1 MVERVLQNARHNSL
15 DNVRAVTFDLTDT
28 VSDQSWANEDF
39 DILII
44 DPPRSGAKEVLED
57 LSLKQ
62 IDRVLYVSC
71 NPTTLARDARIL
83 VDRGYSM
90 THLGMLDMF
99 PHTAH
104 IESMALFVKGGH
116 VVKARELHPI
126 QLDSDLSPEDWAERF
141 ASQAH
146 LLSAENLD
154 KAIGLI
160 HRLERADE
168 AAIHWKGPDAYQ
180 FGLEMADILSM
191 MPIDEDALVAALL
204 YRSVRIERLHL
215 RDVRHQFGKTVARLI
230 EGVQQ
235 MAIIGQT
242 HQDTSKQFLGAAEN
256 QADAVR
262 RMLVAVIDDVRVAL
276 IKLAERT
283 AAIRAVKSASDARR
297 LKVAREVSDVYAP
310 LAHRLGI
317 GHLKW
322 ELEDLSFRY
331 LDENG
336 YQQIAKELAERRQD
350 RERYIEELVDS
361 IQQTLVSQ
369 QIRADLTWR
378 AKHIFSIWRKMQRKQ
393 VDFSQI
399 YDVRAVRIL
408 VDSIRDCY
416 AALGLVHGAYKSIP
430 HEFDDYIASPKPN
443 GYRSLHT
450 AVIGPQGK
458 VIEVQIRTQQMHDEA
473 EYGVCAHYKY
483 KGTDT
488 EISGEAYEEKIAWL
502 RQVLDW
508 HDEVGDLREL
518 SDALRQDVLEDRIYV
533 FTRDGHVVDL
543 PVGSTPL
550 DFAYKVHTE
559 VGHSCRGCKVNRKI
573 VPLTYRLKVGDQ
585 VDILRQNDARPSR
598 DWLNQSLGYLKTSR
612 ARAKVQAWFK
622 QLDRDQNISAGKQ
635 LIDSEI
641 KRLALGSFDLNV
653 VSESLNLQS
662 TEDLYAAVGAG
673 DIRVS
678 QVVGAV
684 SRLSGMTQR
693 ELDLEPRQAS
703 PQQRTD
709 GIQIRGVGKLLT
721 QIATCCHPVP
731 GDAIVGFITK
741 NRGVS
746 IHRDDC
752 SNVLS
757 LEDEQPERI
766 IEVSWGEKQ
775 VETYPVEIEISAYDR
790 QGLLRDV
797 TSVLANERVN
807 VTGMSTQSD
816 SSANTARLQLSI
828 EVDGLPQ
835 LSNVLDRV
843 QRIHNVIAAKRIRGA

>member
-1 MVERVLQNARHNSL
+1 M
-15 DNVRAVTFDLTDT
+15 
-28 VSDQSWANEDF
+28 
-39 DILII
+39 
-44 DPPRSGAKEVLED
+44 
-57 LSLKQ
+57 
-62 IDRVLYVSC
+62 
-71 NPTTLARDARIL
+71 
-83 VDRGYSM
+83 
-90 THLGMLDMF
+90 
-99 PHTAH
+99 
-104 IESMALFVKGGH
+104 
-116 VVKARELHPI
+116 VKARELHPI
-126 QLDSDLSPEDWAERF
+126 QLDSDLSLENWAERF
-141 ASQAH
+141 AREAH
-146 LLSAENLD
+146 LESTKKLQ
-154 KAIGLI
+154 KAIELI
-160 HRLERADE
+160 EALETQDAMAKD
-168 AAIHWKGPDAYQ
+168 WKGPDAHR
-180 FGLEMADILSM
+180 FGLEMADILST
-191 MPIDEDALVAALL
+191 MPIDEDALVSALL
-204 YRSVRIERLHL
+204 YRSVRIGRLQL
-215 RDVRHQFGKTVARLI
+215 RDVRQDFGKTVAKLI

-235 MAIIGQT
+235 MAIISQT
-242 HQDTSKQFLGAAEN
+242 RQDTPKQFLGAAEN
-256 QADAVR
+256 QTDAFR

-283 AAIRAVKSASDARR
+283 AAIRAVKSAENSRR
-297 LKVAREVSDVYAP
+297 IKVAREVSEVYAP

-331 LDENG
+331 LEENA
-336 YQQIAKELAERRQD
+336 YKQIAKALAERRED
-350 RERYIEELVDS
+350 RERYIQELVDS
-361 IQQTLVSQ
+361 IQDTLVSQ
-369 QIRADLTWR
+369 QIHADLTWR

-399 YDVRAVRIL
+399 YDVRAIRIL
-408 VDSIRDCY
+408 VDSVRDCY

-458 VIEVQIRTQQMHDEA
+458 VVEVQIRTQQMHDEA

-488 EISGEAYEEKIAWL
+488 DISGEAYEEKIAWL

-543 PVGSTPL
+543 PYGSTPL

-559 VGHSCRGCKVNRKI
+559 IGHSCRGAKVNRKI

-585 VDILRQNDARPSR
+585 VDILRQSEARPSR

-622 QLDRDQNISAGKQ
+622 QLDREQNVSAGKQ

-641 KRLALGSFDLNV
+641 KRLALGSFDLQI
-653 VSESLNLQS
+653 VSEMLNLQS
-662 TEDLYAAVGAG
+662 SDDLYAAVGAG
-673 DIRVS
+673 DVRVS

-684 SRLSGMTQR
+684 SRLSGSTQR

-703 PQQRTD
+703 PQARTD

-731 GDAIVGFITK
+731 GDPIVGYITK
-741 NRGVS
+741 TRGVS

-752 SNVLS
+752 SNLLS
-757 LEDEQPERI
+757 LGDESPERI
-766 IEVSWGEKQ
+766 IEVSWGENQ
-775 VETYPVEIEISAYDR
+775 VETYPVDIEISAYDR

-807 VTGMSTQSD
+807 VTGMQTMTD
-816 SSANTARLQLSI
+816 ASANTARLQLSI
-828 EVDGLPQ
+828 EVDSLSQ
-835 LSNVLDRV
+835 LSQVLDRV
-843 QRIHNVIAAKRIRGA
+843 QRIHNVMTAKRIRTA

>member
-1 MVERVLQNARHNSL
+1 M
-15 DNVRAVTFDLTDT
+15 
-28 VSDQSWANEDF
+28 
-39 DILII
+39 
-44 DPPRSGAKEVLED
+44 
-57 LSLKQ
+57 
-62 IDRVLYVSC
+62 
-71 NPTTLARDARIL
+71 
-83 VDRGYSM
+83 
-90 THLGMLDMF
+90 
-99 PHTAH
+99 
-104 IESMALFVKGGH
+104 
-116 VVKARELHPI
+116 VKARELHPI
-126 QLDSDLSPEDWAERF
+126 QLDSDLSLENWAERF
-141 ASQAH
+141 ARQAQ
-146 LLSAENLD
+146 LKSVEKLAR
-154 KAIGLI
+154 AVGLI
-160 HRLERADE
+160 HHLEKADAS
-168 AAIHWKGPDAYQ
+168 AADWKGPDAYQ

-204 YRSVRIERLHL
+204 YRSVRIERLKL
-215 RDVRHQFGKTVARLI
+215 RDVRDQFGKTVARLI

-235 MAIIGQT
+235 MAIISQT
-242 HQDTSKQFLGAAEN
+242 HQDTPKQFLGTAEN

-283 AAIRAVKSASDARR
+283 SAIRAVKSASSARR

-331 LDENG
+331 LDETG
-336 YQQIAKELAERRQD
+336 YRRIAEALAERREV

-369 QIRADLTWR
+369 EIHADLTWR
-378 AKHIFSIWRKMQRKQ
+378 AKHIFSIWRKMERKQ

-416 AALGLVHGAYKSIP
+416 AVLGLVHGAYKSIP

-458 VIEVQIRTQQMHDEA
+458 VVEVQIRTQQMHDEA

-483 KGTDT
+483 KGSDT

-585 VDILRQNDARPSR
+585 VDILRQNDSRPSR
-598 DWLNQSLGYLKTSR
+598 DWLNHSLGYLKTSR
-612 ARAKVQAWFK
+612 ARAKVQSWFK
-622 QLDRDQNISAGKQ
+622 QLDRDQNISAGRQ
-635 LIDSEI
+635 LIDSYI
-641 KRLALGSFDLNV
+641 KRLALGSFDLKI
-653 VSESLNLQS
+653 VSESLNLHS
-662 TEDLYAAVGAG
+662 GEDLYAAVGAG
-673 DIRVS
+673 DIKVS

-684 SRLSGMTQR
+684 SRLSGVTQR

-703 PQQRTD
+703 PQERAD

-731 GDAIVGFITK
+731 GDTIVGFITE

-752 SNVLS
+752 STILS
-757 LEDEQPERI
+757 LEDEQPESI

-775 VETYPVEIEISAYDR
+775 VETYSVDIEISAYDR

-816 SSANTARLQLSI
+816 SSVNTARLQLSI

-843 QRIHNVIAAKRIRGA
+843 QRIHNVIVAKRIGAA

>member
-1 MVERVLQNARHNSL
+1 M
-15 DNVRAVTFDLTDT
+15 
-28 VSDQSWANEDF
+28 
-39 DILII
+39 
-44 DPPRSGAKEVLED
+44 
-57 LSLKQ
+57 
-62 IDRVLYVSC
+62 
-71 NPTTLARDARIL
+71 
-83 VDRGYSM
+83 
-90 THLGMLDMF
+90 
-99 PHTAH
+99 
-104 IESMALFVKGGH
+104 
-116 VVKARELHPI
+116 VKARELHPI
-126 QLDSDLSPEDWAERF
+126 QLDSDLSLEDWGERF
-141 ASQAH
+141 ARQAH
-146 LLSAENLD
+146 LESAEKLHE
-154 KAIGLI
+154 AIGLT

-168 AAIHWKGPDAYQ
+168 TAIDWKGPDAYQ

-215 RDVRHQFGKTVARLI
+215 RDVRHQFGRTVARLI

-235 MAIIGQT
+235 MAIISQT
-242 HQDTSKQFLGAAEN
+242 HQDTPTLFLGAAEN
-256 QADAVR
+256 QTDAVR

-310 LAHRLGI
+310 LAHRLGV

-336 YQQIAKELAERRQD
+336 YKQIAKKLAERRED

-369 QIRADLTWR
+369 KVRADLTWR

-416 AALGLVHGAYKSIP
+416 AALGLIHGAYKSIP

-518 SDALRQDVLEDRIYV
+518 SNALRQDVLEDRIYV

-550 DFAYKVHTE
+550 DFAYKVHTQ

-653 VSESLNLQS
+653 VLESLNLRS
-662 TEDLYAAVGAG
+662 TENLYAAVGAG

-703 PQQRTD
+703 PQERTD
-709 GIQIRGVGKLLT
+709 GIQIRGVGRLLT

-816 SSANTARLQLSI
+816 SSAHTARLQLSI
-828 EVDGLPQ
+828 EVDGLPH

-843 QRIHNVIAAKRIRGA
+843 QRIHNVIVAKRIRGA

>member
-1 MVERVLQNARHNSL
+1 M
-15 DNVRAVTFDLTDT
+15 
-28 VSDQSWANEDF
+28 
-39 DILII
+39 
-44 DPPRSGAKEVLED
+44 
-57 LSLKQ
+57 
-62 IDRVLYVSC
+62 
-71 NPTTLARDARIL
+71 
-83 VDRGYSM
+83 
-90 THLGMLDMF
+90 
-99 PHTAH
+99 
-104 IESMALFVKGGH
+104 
-116 VVKARELHPI
+116 VKARELHPI
-126 QLDSDLSPEDWAERF
+126 QLDSDLSLENWGERF
-141 ASQAH
+141 AREAH
-146 LLSAENLD
+146 LDSTKKLQ
-154 KAIGLI
+154 KAIESI
-160 HRLERADE
+160 EALETQDVMAKD
-168 AAIHWKGPDAYQ
+168 WKGPDAHR
-180 FGLEMADILSM
+180 FGLEMADILST

-204 YRSVRIERLHL
+204 YRSVRIGRLQL
-215 RDVRHQFGKTVARLI
+215 RDVRQDFGKTVAKLI

-235 MAIIGQT
+235 MAIISQT
-242 HQDTSKQFLGAAEN
+242 RQDTSKQFLGAAEN
-256 QADAVR
+256 HADAVR
-262 RMLVAVIDDVRVAL
+262 RMLVAVIDDVRVAM

-283 AAIRAVKSASDARR
+283 AAIRAVKSVDNSRR
-297 LKVAREVSDVYAP
+297 IKVAREVSEVYAP

-331 LDENG
+331 LEENA
-336 YQQIAKELAERRQD
+336 YQQIAKALAERRED
-350 RERYIEELVDS
+350 RERYIQELVDS
-361 IQQTLVSQ
+361 IQDTLVSQ
-369 QIRADLTWR
+369 QIHADLTWR

-399 YDVRAVRIL
+399 YDVRAIRIL
-408 VDSIRDCY
+408 VDSVRDCY
-416 AALGLVHGAYKSIP
+416 AALGLVHGTYKSIP

-458 VIEVQIRTQQMHDEA
+458 VVEVQIRTQQMHDEA

-488 EISGEAYEEKIAWL
+488 DISGEAYEEKIAWL

-543 PVGSTPL
+543 PSGSTPL

-559 VGHSCRGCKVNRKI
+559 IGHSCRGAKVNRKI
-573 VPLTYRLKVGDQ
+573 VPLTYPLRVGDQ
-585 VDILRQNDARPSR
+585 VDILRQSEARPSR

-622 QLDRDQNISAGKQ
+622 QLDREQNVSAGKQ

-641 KRLALGSFDLNV
+641 KRLALGSFDLQI
-653 VSESLNLQS
+653 VSEMLNLQS
-662 TEDLYAAVGAG
+662 SDDLYAAVGAG
-673 DIRVS
+673 DVRVS

-684 SRLSGMTQR
+684 SRLSGSTQR

-703 PQQRTD
+703 PQARTD

-731 GDAIVGFITK
+731 GDPIVGYITK
-741 NRGVS
+741 TRGVS

-752 SNVLS
+752 SNLLS
-757 LEDEQPERI
+757 LGDESPERI
-766 IEVSWGEKQ
+766 IEVSWCENQ
-775 VETYPVEIEISAYDR
+775 VETYPVDIEISAYDR

-807 VTGMSTQSD
+807 VTGMQTMTD
-816 SSANTARLQLSI
+816 TSANTARLQLSI
-828 EVDGLPQ
+828 EVDSLSQ
-835 LSNVLDRV
+835 LSQVLDRV
-843 QRIHNVIAAKRIRGA
+843 QRIHNVMTAKRIRTA

>member
-1 MVERVLQNARHNSL
+1 M
-15 DNVRAVTFDLTDT
+15 
-28 VSDQSWANEDF
+28 
-39 DILII
+39 
-44 DPPRSGAKEVLED
+44 
-57 LSLKQ
+57 
-62 IDRVLYVSC
+62 
-71 NPTTLARDARIL
+71 
-83 VDRGYSM
+83 
-90 THLGMLDMF
+90 
-99 PHTAH
+99 
-104 IESMALFVKGGH
+104 
-116 VVKARELHPI
+116 VKARELHPI
-126 QLDSDLSPEDWAERF
+126 QLDSDLSLENWAERF
-141 ASQAH
+141 AREAH
-146 LLSAENLD
+146 LESTKKLQ
-154 KAIGLI
+154 KAIELI
-160 HRLERADE
+160 EALETQDAMAKD
-168 AAIHWKGPDAYQ
+168 WKGPDAHR
-180 FGLEMADILSM
+180 FGLEMADILST
-191 MPIDEDALVAALL
+191 MPIDEDALVSALL
-204 YRSVRIERLHL
+204 YRSVRIGRLQL
-215 RDVRHQFGKTVARLI
+215 RDVRQDFGKTVAKLI

-235 MAIIGQT
+235 MAIISQT
-242 HQDTSKQFLGAAEN
+242 RQDTPKQFLGAAEN

-283 AAIRAVKSASDARR
+283 AAIRAVKSADNSRR
-297 LKVAREVSDVYAP
+297 IKVAREVSEVYAP

-331 LDENG
+331 LEENA
-336 YQQIAKELAERRQD
+336 YKQIAKALAERRED
-350 RERYIEELVDS
+350 RERYIQELVDS
-361 IQQTLVSQ
+361 IQDTLVSQ
-369 QIRADLTWR
+369 QIHADLTWR

-399 YDVRAVRIL
+399 YDVRAIRIL
-408 VDSIRDCY
+408 VDSVRDCY
-416 AALGLVHGAYKSIP
+416 AALGLVHAAYKSIP

-458 VIEVQIRTQQMHDEA
+458 VVEVQIRTQQMHDEA

-488 EISGEAYEEKIAWL
+488 DISGEAYEEKIAWL

-543 PVGSTPL
+543 PSGSTPL

-559 VGHSCRGCKVNRKI
+559 IGHSCRGAKVNRKI
-573 VPLTYRLKVGDQ
+573 VPLNYLLKVGDQ
-585 VDILRQNDARPSR
+585 VDILRQSEARPSR

-622 QLDRDQNISAGKQ
+622 QLDREQNVSAGKQ

-641 KRLALGSFDLNV
+641 KRLALGSFDLQI
-653 VSESLNLQS
+653 VSEMLNLQS
-662 TEDLYAAVGAG
+662 SDDLHAAVGAG
-673 DIRVS
+673 DVRVS

-684 SRLSGMTQR
+684 SRLSGSTQR

-703 PQQRTD
+703 PQARTD

-731 GDAIVGFITK
+731 GDPIVGYITK
-741 NRGVS
+741 TRGVS

-752 SNVLS
+752 SNLLS
-757 LEDEQPERI
+757 LGDESPERI
-766 IEVSWGEKQ
+766 IEVSWGENQ
-775 VETYPVEIEISAYDR
+775 VETYPVDIEISAYDR

-797 TSVLANERVN
+797 TSVLANARVN
-807 VTGMSTQSD
+807 VTGMQTMTD
-816 SSANTARLQLSI
+816 ASANTARLQLSI
-828 EVDGLPQ
+828 EVDSLSQ
-835 LSNVLDRV
+835 LSQVLDRV
-843 QRIHNVIAAKRIRGA
+843 QRIHNVMTAKRIRTA

>member
-1 MVERVLQNARHNSL
+1 M
-15 DNVRAVTFDLTDT
+15 
-28 VSDQSWANEDF
+28 
-39 DILII
+39 
-44 DPPRSGAKEVLED
+44 
-57 LSLKQ
+57 
-62 IDRVLYVSC
+62 
-71 NPTTLARDARIL
+71 
-83 VDRGYSM
+83 
-90 THLGMLDMF
+90 
-99 PHTAH
+99 
-104 IESMALFVKGGH
+104 
-116 VVKARELHPI
+116 VKARELHPI
-126 QLDSDLSPEDWAERF
+126 QLDSDLSLENWAERF
-141 ASQAH
+141 VSQAH
-146 LLSAENLD
+146 LESAEKLD
-154 KAIGLI
+154 KAIRLI
-160 HRLERADE
+160 HRLEREDE
-168 AAIHWKGPDAYQ
+168 AATDWKGPDAYQ

-215 RDVRHQFGKTVARLI
+215 RDVRHQFGKTVARMI

-235 MAIIGQT
+235 MAIISQA
-242 HQDTSKQFLGAAEN
+242 HQDTPTQFLGAAEN
-256 QADAVR
+256 QTDAVR

-283 AAIRAVKSASDARR
+283 AAIRAVKSASDERR

-310 LAHRLGI
+310 LAHRLGV

-336 YQQIAKELAERRQD
+336 YKQIAKELAERRED

-361 IQQTLVSQ
+361 IQQTLASQ
-369 QIRADLTWR
+369 KVHADLTWR

-430 HEFDDYIASPKPN
+430 YEFDDYIASPKPN

-483 KGTDT
+483 KGTDN

-550 DFAYKVHTE
+550 DFAYKIHTE
-559 VGHSCRGCKVNRKI
+559 VGHSCRGCKINRKI
-573 VPLTYRLKVGDQ
+573 VPLTYRLKVGDR

-684 SRLSGMTQR
+684 SRLSGMTQP

-703 PQQRTD
+703 PQERTD

-752 SNVLS
+752 SNLLS

-775 VETYPVEIEISAYDR
+775 VETYPVEIEITAYDR

-816 SSANTARLQLSI
+816 SSANAARLQLSI

-843 QRIHNVIAAKRIRGA
+843 QRIHNVIVAKRIRGA

>member
-1 MVERVLQNARHNSL
+1 M
-15 DNVRAVTFDLTDT
+15 
-28 VSDQSWANEDF
+28 
-39 DILII
+39 
-44 DPPRSGAKEVLED
+44 
-57 LSLKQ
+57 
-62 IDRVLYVSC
+62 
-71 NPTTLARDARIL
+71 
-83 VDRGYSM
+83 
-90 THLGMLDMF
+90 
-99 PHTAH
+99 
-104 IESMALFVKGGH
+104 
-116 VVKARELHPI
+116 VKARELHPI
-126 QLDSDLSPEDWAERF
+126 QLDSDLSLENWAERF
-141 ASQAH
+141 AREAH
-146 LLSAENLD
+146 LKSTTKLQ
-154 KAIGLI
+154 KAIELI
-160 HRLERADE
+160 EALETQDAMAKD
-168 AAIHWKGPDAYQ
+168 WKGPDAHR
-180 FGLEMADILSM
+180 FGLEMADILST
-191 MPIDEDALVAALL
+191 MPIDEDALVTALL
-204 YRSVRIERLHL
+204 YRSVRIGRLQL
-215 RDVRHQFGKTVARLI
+215 RDVRQDFGKTVAKLI

-235 MAIIGQT
+235 MAIISQT
-242 HQDTSKQFLGAAEN
+242 RQDTPKQFLGAAEN

-283 AAIRAVKSASDARR
+283 AAIRAVKSADNSRR
-297 LKVAREVSDVYAP
+297 IKVAREVSEVYAP

-331 LDENG
+331 LEENA
-336 YQQIAKELAERRQD
+336 YKQIAKALAERRED
-350 RERYIEELVDS
+350 RERYIQELVDS
-361 IQQTLVSQ
+361 IRDTLASQ
-369 QIRADLTWR
+369 QIHADLTWR

-399 YDVRAVRIL
+399 YDVRAIRIL
-408 VDSIRDCY
+408 VDSVRDCY

-458 VIEVQIRTQQMHDEA
+458 VVEVQIRTQQMHDEA

-488 EISGEAYEEKIAWL
+488 DISGEAYEEKIAWL

-543 PVGSTPL
+543 PSGSTPL

-559 VGHSCRGCKVNRKI
+559 IGHSCRGAKVNRKI

-585 VDILRQNDARPSR
+585 VDILRQSEARPSR

-622 QLDRDQNISAGKQ
+622 QLDREQNVSAGKQ

-641 KRLALGSFDLNV
+641 KRLALGSFDLQI
-653 VSESLNLQS
+653 VSEMLNLQS
-662 TEDLYAAVGAG
+662 SDDLYAAVGAG
-673 DIRVS
+673 DVRVS

-684 SRLSGMTQR
+684 SRLSGSTQR

-703 PQQRTD
+703 PQARTD

-731 GDAIVGFITK
+731 GDPIVGYITK
-741 NRGVS
+741 TRGVS

-752 SNVLS
+752 SNLLS
-757 LEDEQPERI
+757 LGDESPERI
-766 IEVSWGEKQ
+766 IEVSWGENQ
-775 VETYPVEIEISAYDR
+775 VETYPVDIEISAYDR

-807 VTGMSTQSD
+807 VTGMQTMTD
-816 SSANTARLQLSI
+816 ASANTARLQLSI
-828 EVDGLPQ
+828 EVDSLSQ
-835 LSNVLDRV
+835 LSQVLDRV
-843 QRIHNVIAAKRIRGA
+843 QRIHNVMTAKRIRTA

>member
-1 MVERVLQNARHNSL
+1 
-15 DNVRAVTFDLTDT
+15 
-28 VSDQSWANEDF
+28 
-39 DILII
+39 
-44 DPPRSGAKEVLED
+44 
-57 LSLKQ
+57 
-62 IDRVLYVSC
+62 
-71 NPTTLARDARIL
+71 
-83 VDRGYSM
+83 
-90 THLGMLDMF
+90 
-99 PHTAH
+99 
-104 IESMALFVKGGH
+104 

-126 QLDSDLSPEDWAERF
+126 QLDSDLSLENWAERF
-141 ASQAH
+141 ARQAH
-146 LLSAENLD
+146 LESVEKLA
-154 KAIGLI
+154 KAVGLI
-160 HRLERADE
+160 HQLEKADAS
-168 AAIHWKGPDAYQ
+168 AAGWKGPDAYQ

-204 YRSVRIERLHL
+204 YRSVRIERLKL
-215 RDVRHQFGKTVARLI
+215 RDVRDQFGKTVARLI
-230 EGVQQ
+230 DGVQQ
-235 MAIIGQT
+235 MAIISKT
-242 HQDTSKQFLGAAEN
+242 HQDTPKQLLGMAEN

-262 RMLVAVIDDVRVAL
+262 RMLIAVIDDVRVAL

-283 AAIRAVKSASDARR
+283 SAIRAVKSASSARR

-331 LDENG
+331 LNETG
-336 YQQIAKELAERRQD
+336 YRQIAQALAERREA

-361 IQQTLVSQ
+361 IQQTLASQ
-369 QIRADLTWR
+369 EIHADLTWR
-378 AKHIFSIWRKMQRKQ
+378 AKHIFSIWRKMERKQ

-416 AALGLVHGAYKSIP
+416 AVLGLVHGAYKSIP

-458 VIEVQIRTQQMHDEA
+458 VVEVQIRTRQMHDEA

-483 KGTDT
+483 KGSDT

-502 RQVLDW
+502 RQVLEW

-533 FTRDGHVVDL
+533 FTRDGHVIDL

-585 VDILRQNDARPSR
+585 VDILRQNDSRPSR
-598 DWLNQSLGYLKTSR
+598 DWLNLSLGYLKTSR
-612 ARAKVQAWFK
+612 ARAKVQSWFK
-622 QLDRDQNISAGKQ
+622 QLDRDQNISAGRQ
-635 LIDSEI
+635 LIDSYI
-641 KRLALGSFDLNV
+641 KRLALGTFDLKTI
-653 VSESLNLQS
+653 SESLNLRS
-662 TEDLYAAVGAG
+662 GEDLYAAVGAG

-684 SRLSGMTQR
+684 SRLSVVAQR
-693 ELDLEPRQAS
+693 ELDLEPRQAA
-703 PQQRTD
+703 PQERTD
-709 GIQIRGVGKLLT
+709 RIQIQGVGKLLT

-731 GDAIVGFITK
+731 GDTIVGFITK
-741 NRGVS
+741 NCGVS

-752 SNVLS
+752 SNILS

-766 IEVSWGEKQ
+766 IEVSWGEEQ
-775 VETYPVEIEISAYDR
+775 GETYPVDIEISAYDR

-816 SSANTARLQLSI
+816 SSVNTARLQLSI

-843 QRIHNVIAAKRIRGA
+843 QRIHNVIVAKRIGGA

>member
-1 MVERVLQNARHNSL
+1 
-15 DNVRAVTFDLTDT
+15 
-28 VSDQSWANEDF
+28 
-39 DILII
+39 
-44 DPPRSGAKEVLED
+44 
-57 LSLKQ
+57 
-62 IDRVLYVSC
+62 
-71 NPTTLARDARIL
+71 
-83 VDRGYSM
+83 
-90 THLGMLDMF
+90 
-99 PHTAH
+99 
-104 IESMALFVKGGH
+104 
-116 VVKARELHPI
+116 
-126 QLDSDLSPEDWAERF
+126 
-141 ASQAH
+141 
-146 LLSAENLD
+146 
-154 KAIGLI
+154 
-160 HRLERADE
+160 
-168 AAIHWKGPDAYQ
+168 
-180 FGLEMADILSM
+180 
-191 MPIDEDALVAALL
+191 
-204 YRSVRIERLHL
+204 
-215 RDVRHQFGKTVARLI
+215 
-230 EGVQQ
+230 
-235 MAIIGQT
+235 
-242 HQDTSKQFLGAAEN
+242 
-256 QADAVR
+256 
-262 RMLVAVIDDVRVAL
+262 MLVAVIDDVRVAL

-283 AAIRAVKSASDARR
+283 AAIRAVKSADNSRR
-297 LKVAREVSDVYAP
+297 IKVAQEVSEVYAP

-331 LDENG
+331 LEENA
-336 YQQIAKELAERRQD
+336 YKQIAKALAERRED
-350 RERYIEELVDS
+350 RERYIQELVDS
-361 IQQTLVSQ
+361 IQNTLASQ
-369 QIRADLTWR
+369 HIHADLTWR

-393 VDFSQI
+393 VNFSQI
-399 YDVRAVRIL
+399 YDVRAIRIL
-408 VDSIRDCY
+408 VDSVRDCY

-458 VIEVQIRTQQMHDEA
+458 VVEVQIRTQQMHDEA

-543 PVGSTPL
+543 PFGSTPL

-559 VGHSCRGCKVNRKI
+559 IGHSCRGAKVNRKI

-585 VDILRQNDARPSR
+585 VDILRQSEARPSR
-598 DWLNQSLGYLKTSR
+598 DWLNQTLGYLKTPR

-622 QLDRDQNISAGKQ
+622 QLDREQNVSAGKQ

-641 KRLALGSFDLNV
+641 KRLALGSFDLQV
-653 VSESLNLQS
+653 VSGMLNLQS
-662 TEDLYAAVGAG
+662 SDDLYAAVGAG
-673 DIRVS
+673 DVRVS

-684 SRLSGMTQR
+684 GRLSGSTQR

-703 PQQRTD
+703 PQARTD

-731 GDAIVGFITK
+731 GDPIVGYITK
-741 NRGVS
+741 TRGVS

-752 SNVLS
+752 SNLLS
-757 LEDEQPERI
+757 LGDESPERI
-766 IEVSWGEKQ
+766 IEVSWGENQ
-775 VETYPVEIEISAYDR
+775 VETYPVDIEISAYDR

-807 VTGMSTQSD
+807 VTGMQTISD
-816 SSANTARLQLSI
+816 ASANTARLQLSI
-828 EVDGLPQ
+828 EVDSLSQ
-835 LSNVLDRV
+835 LSQVLDRV
-843 QRIHNVIAAKRIRGA
+843 QRIHNVMTAKRIRTA

>member
-1 MVERVLQNARHNSL
+1 M
-15 DNVRAVTFDLTDT
+15 
-28 VSDQSWANEDF
+28 
-39 DILII
+39 
-44 DPPRSGAKEVLED
+44 
-57 LSLKQ
+57 
-62 IDRVLYVSC
+62 
-71 NPTTLARDARIL
+71 
-83 VDRGYSM
+83 
-90 THLGMLDMF
+90 
-99 PHTAH
+99 
-104 IESMALFVKGGH
+104 
-116 VVKARELHPI
+116 VKARELHPI
-126 QLDSDLSPEDWAERF
+126 QLDSDLSLENWAERF
-141 ASQAH
+141 AREAH
-146 LLSAENLD
+146 LESTKKLQE
-154 KAIGLI
+154 AIELI
-160 HRLERADE
+160 EALETQDVMAKD
-168 AAIHWKGPDAYQ
+168 WKGPDAYR
-180 FGLEMADILSM
+180 FGLEMADILST

-204 YRSVRIERLHL
+204 YRSVRIGRLQL
-215 RDVRHQFGKTVARLI
+215 RDVRQDFGKTVAKLI

-235 MAIIGQT
+235 MAIISQT
-242 HQDTSKQFLGAAEN
+242 RQDTPKQFLGAAEN

-283 AAIRAVKSASDARR
+283 AAIRAVKSADNSRR
-297 LKVAREVSDVYAP
+297 IKVAREVSEVYAP

-331 LDENG
+331 LEENA
-336 YQQIAKELAERRQD
+336 YKQIAKALAERRED
-350 RERYIEELVDS
+350 RERYIQELVDS
-361 IQQTLVSQ
+361 IQDTLVSQ
-369 QIRADLTWR
+369 QIHADLTWR

-399 YDVRAVRIL
+399 YDVRAIRIL
-408 VDSIRDCY
+408 VDSVRDCY
-416 AALGLVHGAYKSIP
+416 AALGLVHAAYKSIP

-458 VIEVQIRTQQMHDEA
+458 VVEVQIRTQQMHDEA

-483 KGTDT
+483 KGTDID
-488 EISGEAYEEKIAWL
+488 ISGEAYEEKIAWL

-543 PVGSTPL
+543 PSGSTPL

-559 VGHSCRGCKVNRKI
+559 IGHSCRGAKVNRKI
-573 VPLTYRLKVGDQ
+573 VPLNYLLKVGDQ
-585 VDILRQNDARPSR
+585 VDILRQSEARPSR

-622 QLDRDQNISAGKQ
+622 QLDREQNVSAGKQ

-641 KRLALGSFDLNV
+641 KRLALGSFDLQI
-653 VSESLNLQS
+653 VSEMLNLQS
-662 TEDLYAAVGAG
+662 SDDLHAAVGAG
-673 DIRVS
+673 DVRVS

-684 SRLSGMTQR
+684 SRLSGSTQR

-703 PQQRTD
+703 PQARTD

-731 GDAIVGFITK
+731 GDPIVGYITK
-741 NRGVS
+741 TRGVS

-752 SNVLS
+752 SNLLS
-757 LEDEQPERI
+757 LGDESPERI
-766 IEVSWGEKQ
+766 IEVSWGENQ
-775 VETYPVEIEISAYDR
+775 VETYPVDIEISAYDR

-797 TSVLANERVN
+797 TSVLANARVN
-807 VTGMSTQSD
+807 VTGMQTMTD
-816 SSANTARLQLSI
+816 ASANTARLQLSI
-828 EVDGLPQ
+828 EVDSLSQ
-835 LSNVLDRV
+835 LSQVLDRV
-843 QRIHNVIAAKRIRGA
+843 QRIHNVMTAKRIRTA

>member
-1 MVERVLQNARHNSL
+1 M
-15 DNVRAVTFDLTDT
+15 
-28 VSDQSWANEDF
+28 
-39 DILII
+39 
-44 DPPRSGAKEVLED
+44 
-57 LSLKQ
+57 
-62 IDRVLYVSC
+62 
-71 NPTTLARDARIL
+71 
-83 VDRGYSM
+83 
-90 THLGMLDMF
+90 
-99 PHTAH
+99 
-104 IESMALFVKGGH
+104 
-116 VVKARELHPI
+116 VKARELHPI
-126 QLDSDLSPEDWAERF
+126 QLDSDLSLENWAERF
-141 ASQAH
+141 AREAH
-146 LLSAENLD
+146 LESSAKLQ
-154 KAIGLI
+154 KAIELI
-160 HRLERADE
+160 EELESKDATAKD
-168 AAIHWKGPDAYQ
+168 WKGPDAHR
-180 FGLEMADILSM
+180 FGLEMADILST
-191 MPIDEDALVAALL
+191 MPIDEDALIAALL
-204 YRSVRIERLHL
+204 YRSVRVERLHL
-215 RDVRHQFGKTVARLI
+215 RDVREDFGKTVAKLI

-235 MAIIGQT
+235 MAIISQT
-242 HQDTSKQFLGAAEN
+242 RQDAPKQFLGAAEN

-283 AAIRAVKSASDARR
+283 AAIRAVKSADKARR
-297 LKVAREVSDVYAP
+297 IKVAREVSEVYAP

-331 LDENG
+331 LEEDA
-336 YQQIAKELAERRQD
+336 YKQIAKALAERRED
-350 RERYIEELVDS
+350 RERYIQELVDS
-361 IQQTLVSQ
+361 ISATLTSQ
-369 QIRADLTWR
+369 HIRADLTWR

-399 YDVRAVRIL
+399 YDVRAIRIL
-408 VDSIRDCY
+408 VDSVRDCY
-416 AALGLVHGAYKSIP
+416 AALGLVHGYYKSIP

-458 VIEVQIRTQQMHDEA
+458 VVEVQIRTQQMHDEA

-543 PVGSTPL
+543 PSGSTPL

-559 VGHSCRGCKVNRKI
+559 IGHSCRGAKVNRKI

-585 VDILRQNDARPSR
+585 VDILRQSEARPSR

-635 LIDSEI
+635 LIDSEV
-641 KRLALGSFDLNV
+641 KRLALGSFDLQA
-653 VSESLNLQS
+653 VSEALNLQS
-662 TEDLYAAVGAG
+662 SEDLYAAVGAG
-673 DIRVS
+673 DVRVS

-684 SRLSGMTQR
+684 SRLSGTTQR

-703 PQQRTD
+703 PQERTD

-731 GDAIVGFITK
+731 GDTIVGYITK

-752 SNVLS
+752 ANLLS
-757 LEDEQPERI
+757 LEDESPERI
-766 IEVSWGEKQ
+766 IEVSWGETQ
-775 VETYPVEIEISAYDR
+775 VETYPVDIEISAYDR

-807 VTGMSTQSD
+807 VTGMQTMTD

-828 EVDGLPQ
+828 EVDGLSQ
-835 LSNVLDRV
+835 LSHVLDRV
-843 QRIHNVIAAKRIRGA
+843 QRIHNVISAKRIRAA